1 MLEFHVAAP
10 RDRAVLCGRG
20 RTRRDFLQVGA
31 LGAVGLS
38 LPQYARAAAEGK
50 VRPGH
55 EKRSCILIFNL
66 GGPSHVDLWDMK
78 PDAPAEIRGPFKP
91 IRTKSDAFE
100 ISELLPRHATVAD
113 RFSLVRSCRHDGAAV
128 HDAGWQ
134 MMQTGRRFTGGIHT
148 PHAGSVADHLL
159 GRRSDLPAFVVL
171 PQLMGR
177 GGGNLPNGQAGGFLG
192 KAHDPFALMADPS
205 QPNFKVPDLLPP
217 DQIGVTRLDRRRKM
231 RDVVDATT
239 RAFEA
244 SEDARLLEDNF
255 QAAYRLMTSSQAR
268 EAFDL
273 SREPEAVRERYGM
286 NRFGQCCLLARRLV
300 ESGVRFVTINTFLT
314 VFDEITWDIHG
325 SKPFTSIEG
334 MKDIVCPMYDQAYS
348 ALIEDLHAR
357 GLLDET
363 LVAGLAEFGRTPK
376 VNPAGGRDH
385 WPQCFTCSFA
395 GGGVKG
401 GRVVGAS
408 DTIGGFPAER
418 PVGPGDVVATIF
430 HSLGL
435 DHTSHLPGP
444 AGRPFALT
452 DFGTEPIRELFAS

>member
-78 PDAPAEIRGPFKP
+78 PEAPAEIRGPFKP

-192 KAHDPFALMADPS
+192 KAYDPFALMADPS

-217 DQIGVTRLDRRRKM
+217 DQIGVARMDRRRKM

-244 SEDARLLEDNF
+244 SEDARLLDDNF
-255 QAAYRLMTSSQAR
+255 QAAYRLMTSPQAR

-452 DFGTEPIRELFAS
+452 DFGTEPIRELFA

>member
-1 MLEFHVAAP
+1 MLEFHVATP

-20 RTRRDFLQVGA
+20 RSRRDFLQVGA

-78 PDAPAEIRGPFKP
+78 PEAPAEIRGPFKP

-244 SEDARLLEDNF
+244 SEDARLLDDNF

-348 ALIEDLHAR
+348 ALIEDLHTR

-452 DFGTEPIRELFAS
+452 DFGTEPIRELFA

>member
-78 PDAPAEIRGPFKP
+78 PEAPAEIRGPFKP

-217 DQIGVTRLDRRRKM
+217 DQIGVARVDRRRKM

-244 SEDARLLEDNF
+244 SEDARLLDDNF

-452 DFGTEPIRELFAS
+452 DFGTEPIRELFA

>member
-1 MLEFHVAAP
+1 MLEFQVATP
-10 RDRAVLCGRG
+10 GDRAVLCGRG
-20 RTRRDFLQVGA
+20 RTRRDFLHVGA

-78 PDAPAEIRGPFKP
+78 PEAPSEIRGPFKP

-217 DQIGVTRLDRRRKM
+217 DQIGVARMDRRRKM

-244 SEDARLLEDNF
+244 SEDARLLDDNF

-401 GRVVGAS
+401 GRAVGAS

-452 DFGTEPIRELFAS
+452 DFGTEPIRELFA